1 MQKKVSVNISKD
13 WLISIKMLVEAYDI
27 NQCLDRITV
36 TNYWLILTSYW
47 LRMTKTKYVEYETV
61 SVNIS
66 QILVKHR

>member
-27 NQCLDRITV
+27 NQCLGRITV
-36 TNYWLILTSYW
+36 TNYWLILTNYW

>member
-36 TNYWLILTSYW
+36 TNHWLILTNYW